1 MPLKTSLVAALA
13 GPLLLCAPAMA
24 QTAAEAPLAANS
36 TAALD
41 AQIASYLDASPD
53 AGPVKTAPALRG
65 SDAPPPPDR
74 AVHGEVGVGIG
85 TGGYREFHAAMVAPL
100 GSTGTV
106 AIAIGQVRGRG
117 FRGPVDPGLLPG
129 PDGLGDGA
137 PRGYGARLAP
147 ACDPAR
153 DKTATQPLW
162 VTRMRANEPAAPA
175 ADCPAARP

>member
-85 TGGYREFHAAMVAPL
+85 TGGYREFHAAMVAPRIHPPAEGHG
-100 GSTGTV
+100 GSGIFRAQGV
-106 AIAIGQVRGRG
+106 AVVGAIGHGKTSTMNG
-117 FRGPVDPGLLPG
+117 NFLFNK
-129 PDGLGDGA
+129 A
-137 PRGYGARLAP
+137 GARGSQGNP
-147 ACDPAR
+147 QG
-153 DKTATQPLW
+153 TFQ
-162 VTRMRANEPAAPA
+162 
-175 ADCPAARP
+175 